1 MTAKKTPAKAIKS
14 PATPVKAAAKAGVAA
29 SPAKRTGRP
38 SGYSLD
44 IAKRICTRIALGEGL
59 QPICRDAD
67 MPCQASVY
75 KWLLEQ
81 PSFAEMYTRARE
93 EQAETHADLIVSI
106 ADETPATMEVRDKDG
121 NVLDIK
127 LDSAYIAWQKN
138 RIEARKWT
146 AAKLK
151 PRKYGDRVA
160 LAGDADS
167 PIKVEASVEAQGL
180 LDALLKHAELT
191 QQTKASE

>member
-1 MTAKKTPAKAIKS
+1 MTAKKTPAKAPRS
-14 PATPVKAAAKAGVAA
+14 PATPVKAAAKAKVAA

-38 SGYSLD
+38 SGYNL
-44 IAKRICTRIALGEGL
+44 ALAEKICTRLSLGEGL

-67 MPCQASVY
+67 MPSQASVY
-75 KWLLEQ
+75 TWLHKHPAFL
-81 PSFAEMYTRARE
+81 EMYTRARE

-106 ADETPATMEVRDKDG
+106 ADETPATVEVRDKDG

-151 PRKYGDRVA
+151 PRKYGDRIA

-167 PIKVEASVEAQGL
+167 PIKIEASVEAQGL

-191 QQTKASE
+191 QHAAASE